1 MRCPAPSRVF
11 ARVALAAGALILSTG
26 TSTVASAATVT
37 QTFAYTGAAQ
47 TWSAPAGITSATF
60 DVYGAGGAANDG
72 ATASQGG
79 RATATLAVT
88 PLAPIAVYVG
98 GSGSPSVGGF
108 NGGGGAQYGG
118 GGASDIRIGGN
129 ALVDRAIV
137 AGGGGGGTSNC
148 TRTETPAGAG
158 GGLTGGDAF
167 YNAVCVAL
175 FGALPGSGGTQAH
188 GGTNAG
194 NAGLAGSL
202 GVGGIGDGGG
212 GGGGYYGGA
221 GGFNTG
227 GGGGGSGFGPTGTR
241 FETGT
246 HPGDGLVV
254 ISYTTPDPPDPT
266 PDAPLVSGPELPG
279 ATSVSPSPATAGTPV
294 AIIGSGFAGASQ
306 VLFGTT
312 PAAFVVDG
320 YERISAV
327 VPAGPSGT
335 VEVRVVDAAGRATSA
350 APPLF
355 TYAPEPANTPAAPL
369 PAESTASTAP
379 IACGRVPSLLGYTV
393 EGAVRVLAHDN
404 CQVKLTQTGRPK
416 RAPGRIKRQS
426 IKPGTP
432 LAAGATVRVTVG

>member
-1 MRCPAPSRVF
+1 MRCPAPASPVL
-11 ARVALAAGALILSTG
+11 ARLALAAGVLILCTTG
-26 TSTVASAATVT
+26 PTVASAATVT

-47 TWSAPAGITSATF
+47 TWSAPAGITSASF
-60 DVYGAGGAANDG
+60 DVYGAGGAAVGG

-79 RATATLAVT
+79 RATATLPVT
-88 PLAPIAVYVG
+88 PLTPIAVYVG
-98 GSGSPSVGGF
+98 GSGTPNVGGF

-118 GGASDIRIGGN
+118 GGASDVRIGGN
-129 ALVDRAIV
+129 ALADRAIV

-148 TRTETPAGAG
+148 TRTEIPAGAG

-175 FGALPGSGGTQAH
+175 FGALPGSGGTQTQ

-202 GVGGIGDGGG
+202 GDGGIGDGGG

-227 GGGGGSGFGPTGTR
+227 GGGGGSGFGPAGTR

-246 HPGDGLVV
+246 NPGDGRVV
-254 ISYTTPDPPDPT
+254 ISYTTPDPPPVY
-266 PDAPLVSGPELPG
+266 AIELPG

-294 AIIGSGFAGASQ
+294 TITGSGFAGVSQ

-327 VPAGPSGT
+327 VPAGPTGT
-335 VEVRVVDAAGRATSA
+335 VAVRVLDAAGRATSA

-355 TYAPEPANTPAAPL
+355 TYAPDP
-369 PAESTASTAP
+369 ASTPTATPPTDATGSNAPVAP

-393 EGAVRVLAHDN
+393 EAALRVLARDH
-404 CQVKLTQTGRPK
+404 CQVRLTHTGHAK
-416 RAPGRIKRQS
+416 REPGRIKRQS
-426 IKPGTP
+426 VAPGTP
-432 LAAGATVRVTVG
+432 LQAGAVLRVTVG